1 MAIAP
6 SFMGKKNQKKQNF
19 GHISNKKNLFHLTK
33 GIRVYFEA

>member
-19 GHISNKKNLFHLTK
+19 GHISNKKKPVPFNQEYK
-33 GIRVYFEA
+33 GML